1 LKLNLNKI
9 FIILFSIIYLS
20 IAPSYSASGI
30 KDFEKIDLSKDQ
42 KPGRFFEDQPDI
54 TNEHQIHFIYLLPS
68 DGKDRELDVNGKM
81 QDILEK
87 ANDALFNSTKIN
99 KGSGG
104 EGKKFRYDYRKDGK
118 LDITFIRTSKNWKEL
133 KDNSVNTQMGY
144 YFHQFGGFTNKK
156 KTYFLWTDMNKGKHG
171 GDAGVGIGGIFVQS
185 NGNSN
190 EQRLTQL
197 NLHELLHTQLMGMV
211 CMKGMK
217 KIHYSDHYNGG
228 TDHMLSVGYK
238 LNKNLYTHNIEGC
251 PQFKDSIY
259 LTPTSKDPY
268 NPYEI
273 MCERNLGKYTHPKL
287 VKIMAKAEKKNK
299 WYQHRIGPT
308 CNWRNWTNKFDWF
321 GPMN

>member
-1 LKLNLNKI
+1 MKLNLNKI

-68 DGKDRELDVNGKM
+68 DGKDRELDINGKM

-104 EGKKFRYDYRKDGK
+104 EGKKFRYDYREDGK

-133 KDNSVNTQMGY
+133 KDNSVNTQMGH

-171 GDAGVGIGGIFVQS
+171 GDAGVGIGGIFVRS

-238 LNKNLYTHNIEGC
+238 LNRNLYTHNIEGC

>member
-1 LKLNLNKI
+1 MKLNLNKI

-68 DGKDRELDVNGKM
+68 DGKDRELDINGKM

-104 EGKKFRYDYRKDGK
+104 EGKKFRYDYREDGK

-133 KDNSVNTQMGY
+133 KDNSVNTQMGH

-156 KTYFLWTDMNKGKHG
+156 KTYFLWTDASKGDQS
-171 GDAGVGIGGIFVQS
+171 GDAGVGIGGVFAKS
-185 NGNSN
+185 NRMSIDKKLI
-190 EQRLTQL
+190 QT

-238 LNKNLYTHNIEGC
+238 LNRNLYTHNIEGC

>member
-1 LKLNLNKI
+1 
-9 FIILFSIIYLS
+9 
-20 IAPSYSASGI
+20 
-30 KDFEKIDLSKDQ
+30 
-42 KPGRFFEDQPDI
+42 
-54 TNEHQIHFIYLLPS
+54 
-68 DGKDRELDVNGKM
+68 
-81 QDILEK
+81 
-87 ANDALFNSTKIN
+87 
-99 KGSGG
+99 
-104 EGKKFRYDYRKDGK
+104 
-118 LDITFIRTSKNWKEL
+118 
-133 KDNSVNTQMGY
+133 
-144 YFHQFGGFTNKK
+144 
-156 KTYFLWTDMNKGKHG
+156 
-171 GDAGVGIGGIFVQS
+171 
-185 NGNSN
+185 
-190 EQRLTQL
+190 
-197 NLHELLHTQLMGMV
+197 
-211 CMKGMK
+211 MKGMK

-238 LNKNLYTHNIEGC
+238 LNRNLYTHNIEGC

>member
-1 LKLNLNKI
+1 LFKFLSLI
-9 FIILFSIIYLS
+9 LIVFLFSISNSLS
-20 IAPSYSASGI
+20 AKGI

-68 DGKDRELDVNGKM
+68 DGKDRELDINGKM

-104 EGKKFRYDYRKDGK
+104 EGKKFRYDYREDGK

-133 KDNSVNTQMGY
+133 KDNSVNTQMGH

-156 KTYFLWTDMNKGKHG
+156 KTYFLWTDASKGDQS
-171 GDAGVGIGGIFVQS
+171 GDAGVGIGGVFAKS
-185 NGNSN
+185 NRMSIDKKLI
-190 EQRLTQL
+190 QT

-238 LNKNLYTHNIEGC
+238 LNRNLYTHNIEGC

>member
-1 LKLNLNKI
+1 MKLNLNKI

-238 LNKNLYTHNIEGC
+238 LNRNLYTHNIEGC

-259 LTPTSKDPY
+259 LIPTSKDPY

>member
-1 LKLNLNKI
+1 MKLNLNKI

-133 KDNSVNTQMGY
+133 KDNSVNTQMGH

-156 KTYFLWTDMNKGKHG
+156 KTYFLWTDVNDGNRG
-171 GDAGVGIGGIFVQS
+171 GDAGVGIGGIFVRS
-185 NGNSN
+185 NGHNN
-190 EQRLTQL
+190 EERLTQI
-197 NLHELLHTQLMGMV
+197 NIHELFHTQLMGIR
-211 CMKGMK
+211 CIKGMK

-228 TDHMLSVGYK
+228 TDHMLSVGFK
-238 LNKNLYTHNIEGC
+238 LNRNLYTHDIEGC
-251 PQFKDSIY
+251 PQLIDSVY

-287 VKIMAKAEKKNK
+287 VKIMAKAEKSNK
-299 WYQHRIGPT
+299 WYKNRIGPT

>member
-1 LKLNLNKI
+1 MKLNLNKI

>member
-1 LKLNLNKI
+1 MKLNLNKI

-133 KDNSVNTQMGY
+133 KDNSVNTQMGH

-238 LNKNLYTHNIEGC
+238 LNRNLYTHNIEGC
-251 PQFKDSIY
+251 PQFKDSLY

-268 NPYEI
+268 NP
-273 MCERNLGKYTHPKL
+273 
-287 VKIMAKAEKKNK
+287 
-299 WYQHRIGPT
+299 
-308 CNWRNWTNKFDWF
+308 
-321 GPMN
+321 

>member
-1 LKLNLNKI
+1 MKLNLNKI

-68 DGKDRELDVNGKM
+68 DGKDRELDINGKM

-104 EGKKFRYDYRKDGK
+104 EGKKFRYDYREDGK

-133 KDNSVNTQMGY
+133 KDNSVNTQMGH

-238 LNKNLYTHNIEGC
+238 LNRNLYTHNIEGC

>member
-1 LKLNLNKI
+1 MKLNLNKI

-190 EQRLTQL
+190 EQGLTQL

-238 LNKNLYTHNIEGC
+238 LNRNLYTHNIEGC

-259 LTPTSKDPY
+259 LIPTSKDPY

-273 MCERNLGKYTHPKL
+273 MCQRNLGKYTHPKL

>member
-1 LKLNLNKI
+1 MKLNLNKI

-54 TNEHQIHFIYLLPS
+54 TNENQIHFIYLLPS